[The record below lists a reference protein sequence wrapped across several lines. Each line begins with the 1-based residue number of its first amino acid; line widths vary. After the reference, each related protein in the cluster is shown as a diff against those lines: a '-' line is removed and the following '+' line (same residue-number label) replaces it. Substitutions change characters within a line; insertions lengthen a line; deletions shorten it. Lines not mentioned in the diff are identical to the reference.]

1 MNIIDVHSHILP
13 KVDDGSEDIGMSIE
27 MAKMYLENG
36 IKKVIA
42 TPHYI
47 EGSMDNSLEGNIL
60 GLERLKKGLY
70 KEGLELEVFLGNEI
84 YVSMDIFK
92 YLDKERVST
101 LNNTRYVLLEL
112 PMYDIPLYMEDL
124 LYEIQLKGLIPIIA
138 HPERNTKII
147 ENPNILYK
155 YIEKGALAQLNLPS
169 LENRY
174 GSQVKS
180 TAVTLLKHN
189 MIHFIGTDAHTNR
202 HRSPNVKKGIKL
214 LRNILS
220 QEDFNNITYRNA
232 QNLLDNK
239 ILNIKEPVKYK
250 AKNNIFTFLNDKIKR
265 VVL

>member
-60 GLERLKKGLY
+60 GLERLKKGLS
-70 KEGLELEVFLGNEI
+70 KEGLELELFLGNEI

-180 TAVTLLKHN
+180 TAVTLLEHN
-189 MIHFIGTDAHTNR
+189 MIHFVGN
-202 HRSPNVKKGIKL
+202 
-214 LRNILS
+214 
-220 QEDFNNITYRNA
+220 
-232 QNLLDNK
+232 
-239 ILNIKEPVKYK
+239 
-250 AKNNIFTFLNDKIKR
+250 
-265 VVL
+265 

>member
-60 GLERLKKGLY
+60 GLERLKKGLS
-70 KEGLELEVFLGNEI
+70 KEGLELELFLGNEI